1 MTTSE
6 GTDTLEPGSWGG
18 GVFEGVFEGVFGKGG
33 LGRGV

>member
-18 GVFEGVFEGVFGKGG
+18 VFEGVFGKGG